1 MSDTNPLTTLSDAQ
15 YLETPEYKAHLEN
28 MLASYDHPTGILGE
42 LVSQMA
48 DAFWWVR
55 VYRAEKDQLLIEE
68 MSDRLV
74 HKSNYDPE
82 TLALWLAVFEIL
94 SDIAA
99 RKSIDPD
106 DQLLL
111 NDVLESKG
119 HNLDSLRSDALSRA
133 RSSYE
138 TLDRLI
144 ERQLK
149 NVKLLMQAY
158 DSVRFAPQ
166 IHKRMALEIEQLEQQ
181 VKQARE
187 DQRLEV
193 DRQ

>member
-1 MSDTNPLTTLSDAQ
+1 MSETNALTTLSDAQ
-15 YLETPEYKAHLEN
+15 YLETPEYKAHVEN

-42 LVSQMA
+42 LVSQVA

-55 VYRAEKDQLLIEE
+55 VYRAEKEQILLSRMADELVRR
-68 MSDRLV
+68 DRWEQESL
-74 HKSNYDPE
+74 P
-82 TLALWLAVFEIL
+82 LWLSIYEIL
-94 SDIAA
+94 SVVV
-99 RKSIDPD
+99 RGGSVET
-106 DQLLL
+106 DQEELLKDFL
-111 NDVLESKG
+111 VTNG
-119 HNLDSLRSDALSRA
+119 HNFDSLRTEAASRV
-133 RSSYE
+133 RGSYE

-181 VKQARE
+181 VKQTRE

>member
-1 MSDTNPLTTLSDAQ
+1 MSETNALTTLSDAQ
-15 YLETPEYKAHLEN
+15 YLETPEYKAHVEN

-42 LVSQMA
+42 LVSQVA

-55 VYRAEKDQLLIEE
+55 VYRAEKEQILLSRMADELVRR
-68 MSDRLV
+68 DRWEQESL
-74 HKSNYDPE
+74 P
-82 TLALWLAVFEIL
+82 LWLSIYEIL
-94 SDIAA
+94 SVVV
-99 RKSIDPD
+99 RGGSVET
-106 DQLLL
+106 DQEELLKDFL
-111 NDVLESKG
+111 VTNG
-119 HNLDSLRSDALSRA
+119 HNFDSLRTEAASRV
-133 RSSYE
+133 RGSYE

-166 IHKRMALEIEQLEQQ
+166 IHKRMALEIEQLQQQ